1 MKLDDIYPKKLISP
15 AAAMKLDKLTD
26 VQKKKIEA
34 DLITEVAGKLTLKKV
49 AHSVAQS
56 STNDVDSI
64 QQMFADVPASTEK
77 PAEAPVAE
85 SNNEIS
91 FF

>member
-1 MKLDDIYPKKLISP
+1 
-15 AAAMKLDKLTD
+15 MKLDKLTD

-56 STNDVDSI
+56 STNDVDSV
-64 QQMFADVPASTEK
+64 QQMFADVPASIEK